1 MPWPALRYVIS
12 SQALTFW
19 EHKPGIKQPSIAHCV
34 GKETKPQLTKGI
46 CPGLPLQVH
55 SLACRLCRL
64 KLTRAIHF
72 AHAEEVGAAGL
83 PGGGGE
89 ASLGSSP
96 TLSLQT
102 GTDCSQQS
110 LHSWVL
116 PRKPCGEKG
125 PLQGD
130 AASCR
135 GTRPGEQS
143 VGWISIPTTPHPQP
157 APLVRIL
164 VK

>member
-83 PGGGGE
+83 PGGVGKP
-89 ASLGSSP
+89 AWAAARRSLFRPELTAHNRVCIAGCCPESHAGKRGPSKETQPPAGAHDPVSRAWAGFQSPPPP
-96 TLSLQT
+96 TLNQ
-102 GTDCSQQS
+102 
-110 LHSWVL
+110 
-116 PRKPCGEKG
+116 
-125 PLQGD
+125 
-130 AASCR
+130 
-135 GTRPGEQS
+135 
-143 VGWISIPTTPHPQP
+143 HP
-157 APLVRIL
+157 
-164 VK
+164 